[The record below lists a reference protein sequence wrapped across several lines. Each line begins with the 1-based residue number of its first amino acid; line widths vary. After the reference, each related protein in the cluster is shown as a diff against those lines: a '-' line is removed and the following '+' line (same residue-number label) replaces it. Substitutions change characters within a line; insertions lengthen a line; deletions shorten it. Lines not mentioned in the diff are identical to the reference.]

1 MNGLK
6 CRPGIAKL
14 LRAASK
20 MNTQGDLALDS
31 GEELLIP
38 FDYSYMSH
46 RIGESLTEL
55 YWQTLRQLVDEV
67 VPRHC
72 SL

>member
-1 MNGLK
+1 M
-6 CRPGIAKL
+6 
-14 LRAASK
+14 RAASK
-20 MNTQGDLALDS
+20 INTQGDLALDS